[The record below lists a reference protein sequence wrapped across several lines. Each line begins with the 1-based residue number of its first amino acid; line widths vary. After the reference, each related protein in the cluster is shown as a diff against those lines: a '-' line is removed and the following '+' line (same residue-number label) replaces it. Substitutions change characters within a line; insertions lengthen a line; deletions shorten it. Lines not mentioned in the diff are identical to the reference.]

1 MPRQLIHPGEILSD
15 ELAELSLTASAL
27 ARQIKVPPNR
37 ISQIIQGKR
46 AITGDTA
53 LRLGHWFGTNPQF
66 WLNLQSQYDLRL
78 AEAEA
83 GKEVRKLPT
92 RAA

>member
-1 MPRQLIHPGEILSD
+1 MPRQPIHPCEILSD
-15 ELAELSLTASAL
+15 ELSELNLSANAL

-53 LRLGHWFGTNPQF
+53 WPLVWDESAT
-66 WLNLQSQYDLRL
+66 L
-78 AEAEA
+78 AELA
-83 GKEVRKLPT
+83 KPV
-92 RAA
+92 

>member
-1 MPRQLIHPGEILSD
+1 MTRQPIHPCEILSD